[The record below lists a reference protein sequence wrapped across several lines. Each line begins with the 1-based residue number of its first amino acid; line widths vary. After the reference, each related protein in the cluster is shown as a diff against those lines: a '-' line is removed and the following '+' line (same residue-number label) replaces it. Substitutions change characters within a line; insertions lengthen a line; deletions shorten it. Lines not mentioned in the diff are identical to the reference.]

1 MKYWLKQYDTPLL
14 KFAATSDSSE
24 PEIEILWK
32 NEEYENLISKIE
44 KYCKSLT
51 RIKESKIELARAKT
65 KIIPKEAK
73 SNKKK

>member
-32 NEEYENLISKIE
+32 NEEYENL
-44 KYCKSLT
+44 LPLDL
-51 RIKESKIELARAKT
+51 ELSPRGVEQLAA
-65 KIIPKEAK
+65 A
-73 SNKKK
+73 